1 MTLHAPLTYEL
12 FYRKDL
18 YRNPHKTGGKF
29 ILRIPAGLWTIIMQ
43 NNGFAGI
50 NPTPNPAPNADGSY
64 TVPLDAA
71 QWQIFQDNQNKPA
84 EPVVEGV
91 NITRDNST

>member
-1 MTLHAPLTYEL
+1 M
-12 FYRKDL
+12 
-18 YRNPHKTGGKF
+18 
-29 ILRIPAGLWTIIMQ
+29 IIQ
-43 NNGFAGI
+43 ANNGFAGI
-50 NPTPNPAPNADGSY
+50 TPTLNPAPNADGSY
-64 TVPLDAA
+64 TVSLDAA